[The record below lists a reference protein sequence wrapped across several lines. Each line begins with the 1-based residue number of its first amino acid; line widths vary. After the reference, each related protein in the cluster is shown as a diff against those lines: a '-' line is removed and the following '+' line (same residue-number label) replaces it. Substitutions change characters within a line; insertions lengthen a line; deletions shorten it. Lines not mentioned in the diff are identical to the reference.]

1 MRRRRRR
8 IDYRKLAVTVCLI
21 AAVPVMF
28 KLFVATIPYV
38 GAAAEK
44 AAFLSAGIALP
55 EGGQQ
60 LLDAGE
66 IGSGNQTEPETDQ
79 SMPAP
84 EDSTSSQTPA
94 EEQNGQDQSAETADT
109 GITQAEI
116 DQYSNNDG
124 PIIRKTYTA
133 GTTPNFINI
142 AGNAFVKNTTKL
154 PNETVEQAVHEAPAF
169 TLNSGSEPQV
179 LIMHTH
185 TTECYELAA
194 RDFYDNNWNS
204 RNRDK
209 TRNMVRVGD
218 EITKQLEAAG
228 IGVIHDTTEH
238 DYPSYNGAYDRS
250 RATIQKIMEENPSIQ
265 VVLDIH
271 RDAIA
276 TDDGTRYA
284 PVAEINGK
292 NAAQVMIISGCD
304 DGTMNYPNYLQNL
317 SFASLLQQQMESD
330 YPGLTRPIMFA
341 YRFYNQNL
349 TPGTLLIEVGGHANS
364 LDESIY
370 SGELIGKSLANALKT
385 ITK

>member
-8 IDYRKLAVTVCLI
+8 VNYRKLAVTACLI
-21 AAVPVMF
+21 AAVPILF

-55 EGGQQ
+55 EGGQR

-66 IGSGNQTEPETDQ
+66 IGSGNHTEPETDQ
-79 SMPAP
+79 DMPAP
-84 EDSTSSQTPA
+84 EDTTSSQDTPEPQTA
-94 EEQNGQDQSAETADT
+94 SQEPETTDT
-109 GITQAEI
+109 GVTQAEL

-124 PIIRKTYTA
+124 PVVRKTYTA
-133 GTTPNFINI
+133 GSTPNFINI
-142 AGNAFVKNTTKL
+142 SGNAFVKNTTKL
-154 PNETVEQAVHEAPAF
+154 PNETVQQAVHNAPAF
-169 TLNSGSEPQV
+169 KLTGGSEPQV

-194 RDFYDNNWNS
+194 RDFYDSKWNS

-209 TRNMVRVGD
+209 NRNRVRVGD

-228 IGVIHDTTEH
+228 IGVIHDATEH

-250 RATIQKIMEENPSIQ
+250 RVTVQNILAQYPSIK

-271 RDAIA
+271 RDAIS

-304 DGTMNYPNYLQNL
+304 DGTMDYPNYLQNL

-349 TPGTLLIEVGGHANS
+349 TTGSLLIEVGGHANS
-364 LDESIY
+364 LDEAIY
-370 SGELIGKSLANALKT
+370 SGELVGKSLANALKT
-385 ITK
+385 ITE